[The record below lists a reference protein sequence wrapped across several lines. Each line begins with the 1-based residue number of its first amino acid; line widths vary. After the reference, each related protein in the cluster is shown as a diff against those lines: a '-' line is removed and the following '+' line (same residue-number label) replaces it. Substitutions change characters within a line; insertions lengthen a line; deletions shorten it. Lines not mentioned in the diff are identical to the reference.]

1 MASMETSITLGKVI
15 MVPIQ
20 DCRYSNGYALESDG
34 NRFVEL
40 IPKTVTF
47 WKKAMVIGASQ
58 FYNSHDKSTRLVYRI
73 QLGQGEVE
81 VPEEAVVSWQEEF
94 YGVNWR
100 TDMRK
105 DGSGGKPT
113 LF

>member
-20 DCRYSNGYALESDG
+20 DCRDSNGYALESDG

-47 WKKAMVIGASQ
+47 WKKAMIIGASQ
-58 FYNSHDKSTRLVYRI
+58 FYNPNDLSIRLVYRI

-100 TDMRK
+100 TDTRK
-105 DGSGGKPT
+105 EHPRGGVAA
-113 LF
+113 F

>member
-1 MASMETSITLGKVI
+1 MASMETLITLGEIV

-20 DCRYSNGYALESDG
+20 DCRDSNGYVLESDG
-34 NRFVEL
+34 RSFLEL

-47 WKKAMVIGASQ
+47 WKKAMVLGATQLYDPKDFSV
-58 FYNSHDKSTRLVYRI
+58 RLIYKV
-73 QLGQGEVE
+73 QLGQTDVDVPVE
-81 VPEEAVVSWQEEF
+81 VVVEWQEEF

-105 DGSGGKPT
+105 EHPGNG
-113 LF
+113 